1 MFTPRSGFRSWWR
14 KANLFVSW
22 LWRLNEGRLQM
33 WGIKTPNRLGSA
45 KPELRNLQANSSWLG
60 PSLLVKGEISGAEDL
75 LIDGSVEG
83 VVRLSEGQL
92 TIGPA
97 ARLSAS
103 ITAGDVL
110 VRGNVKGNVCA
121 KGRIEIGNEAS
132 VTGDLRTRQVF
143 IESGAWFKGDRK
155 STRLNSSH
163 LGISY
168 AVFCLKKKKNTAR
181 MGCRR
186 IHIPQR

>member
-33 WGIKTPNRLGSA
+33 WDIKNPNRLEIA
-45 KPELRNLQANSSWLG
+45 KSELRSLQANSSWLG

-97 ARLSAS
+97 ARLTAS

-143 IESGAWFKGDRK
+143 IESGAWFKGSLEIEK
-155 STRLNSSH
+155 STEKATGENTLCEAKSAASKVRAAAA
-163 LGISY
+163 G
-168 AVFCLKKKKNTAR
+168 AKN
-181 MGCRR
+181 
-186 IHIPQR
+186 I